1 MAQRVPAAALRMSLE
16 GPRTAL
22 RGAVSAPE
30 AQLSQDAAAWQAEQA
45 AAAAAGGY
53 GEEEQGQQQARGAA
67 AYSSMQGADW
77 GGGYGPARRRPL
89 RSLRRFLGRQY

>member
-16 GPRTAL
+16 GPLATTL
-22 RGAVSAPE
+22 RGAASAPE
-30 AQLSQDAAAWQAEQA
+30 ATLSQAAAAWQ

-53 GEEEQGQQQARGAA
+53 GEEGQGQHQQARGAT
-67 AYSSMQGADW
+67 AYRSVQGADW

>member
-1 MAQRVPAAALRMSLE
+1 MEVFVAWYPNSRLKVEALE
-16 GPRTAL
+16 QA
-22 RGAVSAPE
+22 
-30 AQLSQDAAAWQAEQA
+30 AAAWQ

-53 GEEEQGQQQARGAA
+53 GEEGQGQHQQARGAT
-67 AYSSMQGADW
+67 AYRSVQGADW